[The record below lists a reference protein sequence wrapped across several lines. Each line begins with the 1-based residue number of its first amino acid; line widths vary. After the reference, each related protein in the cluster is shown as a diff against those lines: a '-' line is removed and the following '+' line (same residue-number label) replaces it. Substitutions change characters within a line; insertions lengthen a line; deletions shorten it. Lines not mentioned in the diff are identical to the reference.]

1 MWVYVCVSA
10 YVYVWPCACG
20 WPGRNLHM
28 RLGEKVDL
36 IVEHEGGVS
45 RELSD
50 VKLILWCEGGDNGN
64 DVAMR
69 VMGRLSSSCK

>member
-1 MWVYVCVSA
+1 MHVWLGACV
-10 YVYVWPCACG
+10 

-36 IVEHEGGVS
+36 LVEHEGGVS

-50 VKLILWCEGGDNGN
+50 VELILWREGGGG
-64 DVAMR
+64 DVE
-69 VMGRLSSSCK
+69 